1 MFLKQLSKYK
11 SNYTARL
18 FINNYIMEFNIYIY
32 IYYKLEDMVRVQI

>member
-32 IYYKLEDMVRVQI
+32 YKLEDMVRVQI